1 MRVGFETFN
10 AKGTLTDTHG
20 GFFAVVRERKS
31 SIHRRACQ
39 LLSLFSS
46 SGLLGNN
53 VVWSPE
59 RVPDGQ
65 AAEYTHGG
73 KLYNI

>member
-1 MRVGFETFN
+1 MRVGFETFSEQG
-10 AKGTLTDTHG
+10 ALTDTHG
-20 GFFAVVRERKS
+20 GSFAVMRERKS
-31 SIHRRACQ
+31 NIHRRACQ
-39 LLSLFSS
+39 LSSLFSL

-53 VVWSPE
+53 VVLSPE
-59 RVPDGQ
+59 RVSDGH